1 MRQSL
6 ATLRALGPFPPVSVA
21 LGCVVAVVTYFVG
34 HRVDTS
40 STSPTPVTMSLHGE
54 APGPAEF
61 ARRLAGLAN
70 QFAAETGAVAR
81 LERVD
86 CVQGE
91 HRGHYMCSFALL
103 RPPAPAECHL
113 IQAIWTPMQV
123 DSFKVTLSGR
133 ALRCGSV
140 REAVRSLQ

>member
-1 MRQSL
+1 MRESL
-6 ATLRALGPFPPVSVA
+6 ATLRVLGPFPAVSVA
-21 LGCVVAVVTYFVG
+21 LACVVAVTTYFVG
-34 HRVDTS
+34 S
-40 STSPTPVTMSLHGE
+40 ASTAPAGESLHGD

-61 ARRLAGLAN
+61 ARQLAGLAN
-70 QFAAETGAVAR
+70 QFATETGAVAR
-81 LERVD
+81 MEKVD

-91 HRGHYMCSFALL
+91 HRGHYMCSFAIL

-133 ALRCGSV
+133 AGRCGSV
-140 REAVRSLQ
+140 REAIQS

>member
-6 ATLRALGPFPPVSVA
+6 ATLRALGPFPVVSVA
-21 LGCVVAVVTYFVG
+21 LACVVAVAAYFVG
-34 HRVDTS
+34 HRAETS
-40 STSPTPVTMSLHGE
+40 SASTAPAAESLHGD

-61 ARRLAGLAN
+61 ARQLAGLAN
-70 QFAAETGAVAR
+70 QFATETGAVAR
-81 LERVD
+81 MEKVD

-91 HRGHYMCSFALL
+91 HRGHYMCSFAIL

-133 ALRCGSV
+133 AGRCGSV
-140 REAVRSLQ
+140 REAIQSLQ